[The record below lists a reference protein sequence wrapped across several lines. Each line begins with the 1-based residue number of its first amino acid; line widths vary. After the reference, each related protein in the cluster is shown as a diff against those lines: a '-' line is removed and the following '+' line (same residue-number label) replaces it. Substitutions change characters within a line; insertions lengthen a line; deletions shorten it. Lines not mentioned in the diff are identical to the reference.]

1 MIDDR
6 GLGPRSSISVLDIAV
21 MERFIGAWRL
31 VAFEEEGPDGEVVYP
46 YGKDAAG
53 LLIYNSSGCMS
64 VQIMRRDRA
73 SLSSADWQS
82 LPAEGI
88 KTAIEG
94 FTAFFGSYEVDEP
107 NNVVIHRVE
116 GHVLPESVGKVLRR
130 EFTFSGDL
138 LILKPSPNRR
148 VIWERITARGNP

>member
-1 MIDDR
+1 
-6 GLGPRSSISVLDIAV
+6 

-53 LLIYNSSGCMS
+53 LLTYDSSGRMS

-73 SLSSADWQS
+73 PLSSADWQS
-82 LPAEGI
+82 LPAEELR
-88 KTAIEG
+88 KAIEG
-94 FTAFFGSYEVDEP
+94 FTAFFGSYEVDEA
-107 NNVVIHRVE
+107 NGIVIHRVE

-130 EFTFSGDL
+130 EFTFSGDV

-148 VIWERITARGNP
+148 LIWERIAAADIPGENDIHDD